1 MRPYIIAPP
10 LLTPSP
16 PPGSFWAERL
26 LGAEDSEG
34 AGRRYED
41 SDLTRLAPDLGSN
54 RVLLAHGTR
63 DPAAHHAFLLAH
75 SFIAEGSYFTHVV
88 GRLGQGRL
96 APLGGVV
103 EGERGF
109 MFTFWLGSVG
119 VRPLLSVL
127 GFHSFYRNFFL
138 ALFVYLYIHMRERV
152 CVCELELSRI

>member
-1 MRPYIIAPP
+1 MCCNLKIAKNINPGAILYREEQRVTTYSPIPLRPYIIAPP

-63 DPAAHHAFLLAH
+63 DPAAHHAFLLSH

-109 MFTFWLGSVG
+109 TFTFWPGSVG
-119 VRPLLSVL
+119 S
-127 GFHSFYRNFFL
+127 
-138 ALFVYLYIHMRERV
+138 
-152 CVCELELSRI
+152 